1 MHLRAYNYCATRS
14 SWYYGMYK
22 NLYTCRYSIVNTML
36 LRVCVAIDWHTDKKW
51 HIFMAIR
58 GIGNVETLFSNAMQI
73 RDPWKLLPPPPPN
86 FPIRV
91 TSLNPYYFD
100 AKIDPSYWI
109 WWVCFQEIFL
119 KFFINSWTSG
129 MNWNIF
135 SKLSLKKGRLLY

>member
-14 SWYYGMYK
+14 SWYYVMYK
-22 NLYTCRYSIVNTML
+22 YLYTCRYSMVNTML
-36 LRVCVAIDWHTDKKW
+36 LRVCVAIDWHTDNKW

-58 GIGNVETLFSNAMQI
+58 GIGNVETLFLNATRI
-73 RDPWKLLPPPPPN
+73 RDPWKLLPPPPN
-86 FPIRV
+86 FPILV
-91 TSLNPYYFD
+91 TSLNPFYFD
-100 AKIDPSYWI
+100 VKIDPSYWI